1 MTEAPMEAETAR
13 EAAEQSAKDFG
24 PEADVRKASAETA
37 ADKDKY
43 MKMLA
48 KVGKELGL
56 EGELLKSAEPVLS
69 KALADRGS
77 SDSLC
82 TADRRAVQ
90 RRGRKVGR
98 AAGRRRGWQGRAYEQ
113 GRGVLPEVCGGLLS
127 EVDWRRGAT
136 TEAPLEAETA
146 REASEQSV
154 EDFGPEMEEADANL
168 VGSPGGPGQ

>member
-13 EAAEQSAKDFG
+13 EAADQSAKDFG
-24 PEADVRKASAETA
+24 PEADV
-37 ADKDKY
+37 
-43 MKMLA
+43 
-48 KVGKELGL
+48 GKELGL
-56 EGELLKSAEPVLS
+56 EDELLKSAEPVLS

-168 VGSPGGPGQ
+168 VRSPGGPGQ